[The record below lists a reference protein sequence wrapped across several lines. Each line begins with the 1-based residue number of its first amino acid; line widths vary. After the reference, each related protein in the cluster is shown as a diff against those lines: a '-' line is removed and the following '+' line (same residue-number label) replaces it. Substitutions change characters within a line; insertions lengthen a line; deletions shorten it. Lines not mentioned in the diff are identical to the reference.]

1 MDELTVITSVK
12 EGTHYRFLGVWE
24 NLKKDDKLAL
34 KVAAEVF
41 LGRISVIWRSPLSD
55 VNRVIASNLFALHVM
70 SYLMCTQNWPVT
82 ELTGIDREAR
92 NIIIENGGKRPLS
105 STAIL
110 YLTRR
115 RGGRGM
121 RSVEREYKSVKVK
134 KAVNLCKNRLR
145 CVNAW
150 VQFPARC

>member
-41 LGRISVIWRSPLSD
+41 LGRMSVIWRSPLSN

-70 SYLMCTQNWPVT
+70 SYLM
-82 ELTGIDREAR
+82 
-92 NIIIENGGKRPLS
+92 
-105 STAIL
+105 
-110 YLTRR
+110 
-115 RGGRGM
+115 
-121 RSVEREYKSVKVK
+121 
-134 KAVNLCKNRLR
+134 
-145 CVNAW
+145 
-150 VQFPARC
+150 